1 MKKILMT
8 LAVLILTGAAANAQ
22 AYRNSRYYNQR
33 TGHLDYSLRKNMY
46 ERGEN
51 YYGLRI
57 GPSFSTVNSD
67 DPCLDGGDS
76 QTGLNIGA
84 VAGIAL
90 SDKAPLFLETG
101 LYYTEKGG
109 KKKIENG
116 KKMTYD
122 LNYLEVPITV
132 KYAYPIDENFSIQ
145 PFAGG
150 YLACGVGGKI
160 KNYGL
165 REAESSFS
173 SDCFKRFDG
182 GLRVGCGA
190 AYDMFYFDI
199 TYDIGLANICH
210 DEFDTSRNGCLTLN
224 FGVNF

>member
-1 MKKILMT
+1 M
-8 LAVLILTGAAANAQ
+8 
-22 AYRNSRYYNQR
+22 
-33 TGHLDYSLRKNMY
+33 
-46 ERGEN
+46 
-51 YYGLRI
+51 
-57 GPSFSTVNSD
+57 
-67 DPCLDGGDS
+67 
-76 QTGLNIGA
+76 
-84 VAGIAL
+84 
-90 SDKAPLFLETG
+90 
-101 LYYTEKGG
+101 
-109 KKKIENG
+109 
-116 KKMTYD
+116 
-122 LNYLEVPITV
+122 

-150 YLACGVGGKI
+150 YIACGVGGKI

-210 DEFDTSRNGCLTLN
+210 DEFDTSHNGCLTLN